1 MKYGPTMRRIHSY
14 VYERRGEEEKRNQ
27 SDLVCKPHCKKR
39 EIVLFHCFPTDTINS
54 LFLSIAKAYIFLNQM
69 HICILL
75 MFTCNKKSYI
85 VASSLYLVKVAKS
98 REISSHH
105 LKTAKGRV
113 FS

>member
-1 MKYGPTMRRIHSY
+1 MAPLWDEYTAMCTNGEERK
-14 VYERRGEEEKRNQ
+14 RRGIN
-27 SDLVCKPHCKKR
+27 LTWCANLIAKKG
-39 EIVLFHCFPTDTINS
+39 EIVLFHCFPTDTISS